1 MNANQSND
9 ILNSMINF
17 IKSHGDERVKEIME
31 QANQDFSIGKEKMCE
46 AEKARLAEKLEK
58 DLNIAEVNMKIKRS
72 AELNTARIDK
82 MRKTNELV
90 ESLQLEAKKKMAE
103 NLKQNPKSYQELLKN
118 LLVQGL
124 IKLIEPKVILRVRK
138 SDLKAIQGLINDA
151 VKIYKDLMLKQV
163 KALKGKTDIPCEVT
177 VDEKT
182 FLPEWNAEDQ
192 KNSCLGGF
200 VIYAKK
206 NRIVCSQTLDDR
218 MSLVFQQAIP
228 DIRANLFPS
237 LVKKAPKPVEHK
249 KEQH

>member
-1 MNANQSND
+1 
-9 ILNSMINF
+9 
-17 IKSHGDERVKEIME
+17 
-31 QANQDFSIGKEKMCE
+31 MCE

-138 SDLKAIQGLINDA
+138 SDLQIIKKLIEEA
-151 VKIYKDLMLKQV
+151 VKIYKDLMIKQV
-163 KALKGKTDIPCEVT
+163 KALKGKTDIPCEVL

-200 VIYAKK
+200 IIYAKK

-218 MSLVFQQAIP
+218 MGLVFQ
-228 DIRANLFPS
+228 
-237 LVKKAPKPVEHK
+237 
-249 KEQH
+249 

>member
-1 MNANQSND
+1 MNANLSSD

-90 ESLQLEAKKKMAE
+90 ESLQLEAKKQMAE
-103 NLKQNPKSYQELLKN
+103 KLKKDPKSYQELLKN

-138 SDLKAIQGLINDA
+138 SDLKTINGLINDA
-151 VKIYKDLMLKQV
+151 VKIYKDLMLK
-163 KALKGKTDIPCEVT
+163 
-177 VDEKT
+177 
-182 FLPEWNAEDQ
+182 
-192 KNSCLGGF
+192 
-200 VIYAKK
+200 
-206 NRIVCSQTLDDR
+206 
-218 MSLVFQQAIP
+218 
-228 DIRANLFPS
+228 
-237 LVKKAPKPVEHK
+237 
-249 KEQH
+249 

>member
-1 MNANQSND
+1 
-9 ILNSMINF
+9 
-17 IKSHGDERVKEIME
+17 
-31 QANQDFSIGKEKMCE
+31 MCE

-124 IKLIEPKVILRVRK
+124 IKLIEPKVILKVRK
-138 SDLKAIQGLINDA
+138 SDLKIIQGLINDA
-151 VKIYKDLMLKQV
+151 VKIYKDLMIKQV

-177 VDEKT
+177 VDDKN

-206 NRIVCSQTLDDR
+206 NRIVCS
-218 MSLVFQQAIP
+218 
-228 DIRANLFPS
+228 
-237 LVKKAPKPVEHK
+237 
-249 KEQH
+249 

>member
-1 MNANQSND
+1 
-9 ILNSMINF
+9 
-17 IKSHGDERVKEIME
+17 
-31 QANQDFSIGKEKMCE
+31 MCE

-138 SDLKAIQGLINDA
+138 SDLKIIQGLIDEA
-151 VKIYKDLMLKQV
+151 VKIYKDLMIK
-163 KALKGKTDIPCEVT
+163 
-177 VDEKT
+177 
-182 FLPEWNAEDQ
+182 
-192 KNSCLGGF
+192 
-200 VIYAKK
+200 
-206 NRIVCSQTLDDR
+206 
-218 MSLVFQQAIP
+218 
-228 DIRANLFPS
+228 
-237 LVKKAPKPVEHK
+237 
-249 KEQH
+249 